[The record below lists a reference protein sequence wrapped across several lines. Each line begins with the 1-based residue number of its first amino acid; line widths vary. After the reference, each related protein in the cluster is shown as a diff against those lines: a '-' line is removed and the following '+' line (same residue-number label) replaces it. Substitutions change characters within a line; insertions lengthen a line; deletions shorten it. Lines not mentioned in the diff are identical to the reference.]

1 MEDSK
6 NDNRS
11 THRLEGETAVAAR
24 GGWRDGLANLLR
36 KELGQ
41 WWGTK
46 MWWVQL
52 LIWLVIVNGITTIV
66 MIDNAGASDMTP
78 VAQLQDV
85 IQTFLLMGAT
95 VISIGIVTTVQ
106 GSIVGE
112 KQLGTAAWVMSK
124 PASRPAF
131 ILAKAVAYGLGF
143 GITAVLVPTTI
154 FIVETRLL
162 VPLPLSLLPFLAGV
176 CLLALSLFFYLMLI
190 LMLGTFFNS
199 RGPITGIGVGLI
211 LAGLFFKGMFPPA
224 VTSITPWLLPD
235 ISTTVALGMPLP
247 DNWLMPIVV
256 AGGWIGV
263 FTAVALWRFAREEF

>member
-1 MEDSK
+1 MATLARTDLKEK
-6 NDNRS
+6 RP
-11 THRLEGETAVAAR
+11 LQPVAAS
-24 GGWRDGLANLLR
+24 GWRGGLANLLR

-66 MIDNAGASDMTP
+66 MIDNAGAGAMTP
-78 VAQLQDV
+78 LEQLQDV
-85 IQTFLLMGAT
+85 IQTFLLMGAV
-95 VISIGIVTTVQ
+95 VIGIGIVTTVQ

-131 ILAKAVAYGLGF
+131 ILAKAVAHGLGF

-154 FIVETRLL
+154 LIVETRLL
-162 VPLPLSLLPFLAGV
+162 VPLPLSLLPFLASVG
-176 CLLALSLFFYLMLI
+176 LLALSLFFYLMLT

-199 RGPITGIGVGLI
+199 RGPITGIGIGLL

-224 VTSITPWLLPD
+224 VISITPWLLPD
-235 ISTTVALGMPLP
+235 ISTAVALGMPLP
-247 DNWLMPIVV
+247 DNWLMPILV
-256 AGGWIGV
+256 AAGWIGM
-263 FTAVALWRFAREEF
+263 FTAVALWRFSREEF